1 MFYSVDRFPQLKVF
15 EDNFEAIKKELLV
28 VMRKQ
33 SSQETTWLQ
42 ERPELVETVTNGWK
56 SFVMRFFTMNYLP
69 NLKACPTI
77 QRIVETTPGLVTVE
91 FSLLSADTHI
101 LPHTGFTDK
110 VWRAHLGLIIP
121 KGDVGIRV
129 EDTIQGWEEGKVIV
143 FDDSKEHETWNK
155 TNEDRIV
162 LMFDFVEDFSAD
174 TAKEVS
180 KEILEITND
189 PFTFSIAS
197 KQKWLE
203 WLEIGEIQVE

>member
-15 EDNFEAIKKELLV
+15 EDNFEAIQKELLA

-33 SSQETTWLQ
+33 ASQETTWLQ

-56 SFVMRFFTMNYLP
+56 SFVMRFFTMNYLA

-101 LPHTGFTDK
+101 LPHTGFTNK

-174 TAKEVS
+174 TAKKVS

-189 PFTFSIAS
+189 PFTFSIAP
-197 KQKWLE
+197 KEKWLE
-203 WLEIGEIQVE
+203 WLEIGEIRVE